1 MIHYSWTLSMFFLT
15 KRTVFLFSY
24 DLSFFL
30 FHSNLKEI
38 KGKAEHTLNTANE
51 WQREQHRRDE
61 LINKKIAM
69 QEEHIRCTS
78 RSSDAILVA
87 IFTIFML
94 YLVLQ

>member
-1 MIHYSWTLSMFFLT
+1 MFSD
-15 KRTVFLFSY
+15 V
-24 DLSFFL
+24 

-38 KGKAEHTLNTANE
+38 KGKAEHTLSTATE

-78 RSSDAILVA
+78 RRSSQDAIFMA
-87 IFTIFML
+87 IFSIFML
-94 YLVLQ
+94 YLVLH